1 MKDELRMNDELWNVK
16 LAARLHDP
24 AEKALVLL
32 RDPEGHEGGSVRVL
46 KRMAGLDGAE
56 ETCTVDPETLA
67 AEVAFR
73 GGLPKGAYRHIRRA
87 DRCASA
93 ADRPNFPYESGNRY
107 ADWAQVRFTEHPEL
121 VHPLSGERLDLHAQG
136 GFSKTDLSDIKNRSI
151 QHFTRLLV
159 KDGGAID
166 FRKSLLALWR
176 FGPEL
181 VEEKDAGR
189 LGHLWRHLPADTRI
203 PDHSIWDHL
212 DLASAFAGAFAAD
225 PDGVPALLTLSIGPV
240 QGFIEAARSTS
251 DLWAG
256 SHLLARLAWETM
268 KPLVNELGPDALIF
282 PRLRGVPQVDLWLRT
297 ECQLPDEFFRT
308 ADAAAAERCGT
319 DAHPLFCAALPNRFV
334 AIVPAARAKELAE
347 ACAAAGR
354 AFMLDLGRKTVD
366 KLLDAAQINRHDDL
380 YAYRQIEDQLR
391 GFPEVH
397 WAAASFALAPPR
409 DAKKDVDPDTAR
421 LSAALAPFHG
431 VKPDADTHFL
441 ASEAWKLLS
450 REITLKDGFNFYR
463 PNPGVLYPALF
474 DLAERTLQSAKAVRA
489 FEPYEGHGY
498 RCSLTGEAE
507 WLTENPEHLA
517 RSYRGREDTLWAK
530 VAKRRPAW
538 AKPGEHLS
546 ALPAIKRL
554 WPTLFVE
561 EVEAF
566 VGKEIR
572 RFVVSTHTMALAGQI
587 EKWLGSGSPVD
598 PALRGKIEAAVKDPA
613 GVALPARF
621 ARYARKDRDRFRL
634 ARTLCALLDEA
645 QDDESDANSEE
656 KKRLVKRALFTDEG
670 GRLETYYGLLLMDG
684 DKMGAWV
691 SGDPNLTLKYGETFH
706 TQVAGKLKGISELSG
721 YLGAPRAVSPGRHI
735 AISSALNDFSLFV
748 ARHVVEQE
756 FHGRLIYSG
765 GDDVLAMLPA
775 SEILPALVRLRQAY
789 SGVIPGETD
798 GGKGDDPVPRGKG
811 ELRLARGFAW
821 LDGRLLRL
829 MGGKATASAGAVIVH
844 HQTPLSVALRELRAA
859 EKRAK
864 NEGGRDAFSITVM
877 KRSGGDL
884 RFTGKFADAAP
895 LVADLRDFLAHD
907 RVSRRAVYH
916 TLEWLR
922 DLPEPA
928 QGDGSMLATMLGYQF
943 SRQIDKASRDDAG
956 RKECEALVATSTAL
970 ADRLAGFAATRDKER
985 LARLENL
992 LLVGEFI
999 ARETRSGA

>member
-1 MKDELRMNDELWNVK
+1 MNDELWNVK

-32 RDPEGHEGGSVRVL
+32 RDPAGHEGGSVRVL
-46 KRMAGLDGAE
+46 KRLAGLDEAE

-67 AEVAFR
+67 SEVAFR
-73 GGLPKGAYRHIRRA
+73 GGLPKGAYHHIRRA
-87 DRCASA
+87 DRWASA

-121 VHPLSGERLDLHAQG
+121 VHPLSGERLDLRAEG
-136 GFSKTDLSDIKNRSI
+136 GLSGTDVDDIKNRSI
-151 QHFTRLLV
+151 RHFTRLIV
-159 KDGGAID
+159 KDGDATD
-166 FRKSLLALWR
+166 SRKSLLALWR

-181 VEEKDAGR
+181 AEEKDAGR

-268 KPLVNELGPDALIF
+268 KPLVTALGPDALIF
-282 PRLRGVPQVDLWLRT
+282 PRLRGVPQVDLWLRND
-297 ECQLPDEFFRT
+297 CQLPDELFRT
-308 ADAAAAERCGT
+308 SDAAAAERCGT

-334 AIVPAARAKELAE
+334 AIVPAARAKNLAE

-354 AFMLDLGRKTVD
+354 EYMLGLGRKTVG
-366 KLLDAAQINRHDDL
+366 KLLDAAEIEPRDDL
-380 YAYRQIEDQLR
+380 HAYRQVEDQLR

-397 WAAASFALAPPR
+397 WASASFALAPPR
-409 DAKKDVDPDTAR
+409 DATKNVDPDTAR
-421 LSAALAPFHG
+421 LFAALAPFHG
-431 VKPDADTHFL
+431 AKPDPDTHFL
-441 ASEAWKLLS
+441 ASQAWKLLS
-450 REITLKDGFNFYR
+450 REITLKEGFTFYR

-474 DLAERTLQSAKAVRA
+474 DLAERTLQSAKAVRT
-489 FEPYEGHGY
+489 FEAYEGHGY

-507 WLTENPEHLA
+507 WLTHDPGHLE
-517 RSYRGREDTLWAK
+517 RSYRNNPDTLWAR
-530 VAKRRPAW
+530 VAKHRPAW

-572 RFVVSTHTMALAGQI
+572 RFVVSTHTMALAGQL
-587 EKWLGSGSPVD
+587 EKWLDSDRPID
-598 PALRGKIEAAVKDPA
+598 PDLHMKIEAAVKDPA
-613 GVALPARF
+613 GVALPAKF
-621 ARYARKDRDRFRL
+621 ARHAKKRRDRFRF

-645 QDDESDANSEE
+645 QDDESDATSEA
-656 KKRLVKRALFTDEG
+656 KKRLVKRALFDDEG

-691 SGDPNLTLKYGETFH
+691 SGDPNLTLKYGDTFH
-706 TQVAGKLKGISELSG
+706 SQVENKLKGIPELSN
-721 YLGAPRAVSPGRHI
+721 YLAAPRAVSPGRHI

-775 SEILPALVRLRQAY
+775 SEVLPALVRLRQAY
-789 SGVIPGETD
+789 SGVMPDDTD
-798 GGKGDDPVPRGKG
+798 GRKGDDPIPRGKG
-811 ELRLARGFAW
+811 ELHLSRGFAW

-864 NEGGRDAFSITVM
+864 SAGGRDAFSITVM
-877 KRSGGDL
+877 KRAGGDL
-884 RFTGKFADAAP
+884 RFTGKFEDAAP
-895 LVADLRDFLAHD
+895 LVADLRDFLAHE

-928 QGDGSMLATMLGYQF
+928 QGDGSMLATMLAHQF
-943 SRQIDKASRDDAG
+943 ARQIDKASRDDAG
-956 RKECEALVATSTAL
+956 RKECEALLSTSATL
-970 ADRLAGFAATRDKER
+970 AARLAGFGATRDKDR
-985 LARLENL
+985 LAQLENL

-999 ARETRSGA
+999 ARETRTGA